1 MNPFKTPT
9 QMMYENAHLPHFS
22 VGSKVVGDVVEQ
34 FAGRIQNAIRQY
46 TKAAGKP
53 PTAEEVKQLEDHI
66 RGLSAPSAKPAATQA
81 RLGAQEPFAN
91 MLVDQSGRPYAPGM
105 TPAGKMVTPERAK
118 GFATREITGSTDK
131 RLPSQFDTTPSTM
144 KAREYAPPHVNA
156 FPEDEFMSQANTG
169 RTSNRTWNKSF
180 TPSAEELAARQ
191 HTAEDLGAG
200 IEDELGGLGHMKA
213 TEGDIPQ
220 MTSAS
225 EPFATAAGQVE
236 GGALNRLT
244 DEMIA
249 GQHQNVIQKVIADF
263 KARGIEPDQQDI
275 INAVNAEIN
284 PMRHNYTG
292 ENPIGL
298 RPSGR
303 EGIDAWRDQARAS
316 GLPETVVSKHPSDWK
331 PQHQREYLLDTAPE
345 QRGTFA
351 RDWGMEDLVDKRRR
365 KQISTTGD
373 VTSSPNTPSAQNI
386 NHATGGIIEAPVG
399 QHTIMSHAKGGK
411 ISPRDMKARLMVSGY
426 ANRGQVKKP
435 FAPEYGAGRAAAQ
448 GLSLGWSDE
457 LEAAA
462 RAAAGEGTYQENY
475 DKLNASKK
483 AYEEKYPNRAMAAE
497 LAGQVI
503 PMAIPF
509 VSGARAATAVPSLLS
524 RLGSSVAGQGVIG
537 GVQGAGSAEQGDRLS
552 GAIIN
557 AATNA
562 AMAPAMTAAGKAY
575 GKAEEAIRRKFM
587 NPEARQAS
595 EIIHQNPN
603 ITEKRYDYKGG
614 MKTESSPE
622 KQQWIGQTHAAGAK
636 AFKEND
642 PAYKAAVFN
651 AWREA
656 NPEMVKATGAQ
667 NYDQLMKASYGQ
679 AAKETADQFKT
690 IPNKVEFWDSPDYEL
705 KDYLFRAKQMGTTP
719 AELMRQELSQG
730 KPFQVFKDT
739 DSSHPYLAKVD
750 PLTGINENEKFR
762 AVHDYYGHLG
772 TEKPNQFG
780 PKGEENA
787 WMSHK
792 QMYSPLAEPALT
804 AETRGQNSWV
814 NYVDPENVAL
824 RAQKKPTVNYAE
836 NKPVLL
842 PPEASNPHYTGGL
855 PSYLHGIVK

>member
-1 MNPFKTPT
+1 MNPFKNPT
-9 QMMYENAHLPHFS
+9 QMMYENAHLPHFGA
-22 VGSKVVGDVVEQ
+22 GSKVVGDVVEQ
-34 FAGRIQNAIRQY
+34 FSSRIQNAIRQY

-66 RGLSAPSAKPAATQA
+66 RGLSSPSAKPAATQA

-91 MLVDQSGRPYAPGM
+91 MMVDQSGRPYAPGV
-105 TPAGKMVTPERAK
+105 TAEGKVVTPERAK

-131 RLPSQFDTTPSTM
+131 RLPSQFDVTPSTM
-144 KAREYAPPHVNA
+144 KAREYAPPHINA
-156 FPEDEFMSQANTG
+156 FPEDEFMSMSNTG

-180 TPSAEELAARQ
+180 TPSAEDLAARQ

-200 IEDELGGLGHMKA
+200 IEDELGGLGQLKA

-263 KARGIEPDQQDI
+263 RSRGIEPDQQDI

-303 EGIDAWRDQARAS
+303 EGIESWRDQARAS
-316 GLPETVVSKHPSDWK
+316 GLPETVVTKHPSDWK

-351 RDWGMEDLVDKRRR
+351 RDWGMEDLADKRRR
-365 KQISTTGD
+365 KSIGD
-373 VTSSPNTPSAQNI
+373 VTSSPNTPADQNI
-386 NHATGGIIEAPVG
+386 NRATGGVIQAPVG
-399 QHTIMSHAKGGK
+399 QHTIMAHATGGK
-411 ISPRDMKARLMVSGY
+411 ISARDMQARLMVHKY
-426 ANRGQVKKP
+426 ANKGQVKSEDREQLPEEIRNELLYGGRYNNSVDQVLSNNYWQNQNKKP
-435 FAPEYGAGRAAAQ
+435 EPSVRQRLASTGEKILEKAGLERGTARRVAQTYTGGDRSYLPLGMGAMNFTPAEVITSGDEGITAAKEGDVLGTAF
-448 GLSLGWSDE
+448 GLGG
-457 LEAAA
+457 AALTA
-462 RAAAGEGTYQENY
+462 FPLY
-475 DKLNASKK
+475 K
-483 AYEEKYPNRAMAAE
+483 AAE
-497 LAGQVI
+497 NVAVRALA
-503 PMAIPF
+503 
-509 VSGARAATAVPSLLS
+509 
-524 RLGSSVAGQGVIG
+524 
-537 GVQGAGSAEQGDRLS
+537 
-552 GAIIN
+552 
-557 AATNA
+557 
-562 AMAPAMTAAGKAY
+562 
-575 GKAEEAIRRKFM
+575 
-587 NPEARQAS
+587 NPEARRAMDY
-595 EIIHQNPN
+595 
-603 ITEKRYDYKGG
+603 TGKRINYGGG
-614 MKTESSPE
+614 MSAPSNAER
-622 KQQWIGQTHAAGAK
+622 QQWVGQSHAAAVEAFAK
-636 AFKEND
+636 ND

-656 NPEMVKATGAQ
+656 NPEMVKSTGAQ
-667 NYDQLMKASYGQ
+667 NYDQLMKAAYGQ
-679 AAKETADQFKT
+679 ASKETAEQFKT
-690 IPNKVEFWDSPDYEL
+690 IPNKVEFWGPENYTSS
-705 KDYLFRAKQMGTTP
+705 DYLYRAKQLGMKP
-719 AELMRQELSQG
+719 AELMRQELAQG

-739 DSSHPYLAKVD
+739 ANPHPYMAEID
-750 PLTGINENEKFR
+750 PLTGANANEKFR

-772 TEKPNQFG
+772 TKTPNTFG

-787 WMSHK
+787 WMTHK

-824 RAQKKPTVNYAE
+824 RAEKRPTVNYAP
-836 NKPVLL
+836 NIPALL
-842 PPEASNPHYTGGL
+842 PPEASNPKYTGGL
-855 PSYLHGIVK
+855 PSYLQGIVK